1 MRSTYSEKDE
11 SPEYWFNT
19 KTGLVEVGKQSAA
32 IYRLGPFKTRV
43 DAEKALEILRLRA
56 QKWQEENDR
65 D

>member
-32 IYRLGPFKTRV
+32 VYRLGPFTSRA